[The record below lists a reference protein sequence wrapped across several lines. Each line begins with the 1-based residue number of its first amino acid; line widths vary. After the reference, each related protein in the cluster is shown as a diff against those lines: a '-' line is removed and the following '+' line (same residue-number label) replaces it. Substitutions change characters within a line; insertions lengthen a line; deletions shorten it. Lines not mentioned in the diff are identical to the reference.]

1 MNDILLIILAVL
13 ATSGRVLGL
22 IGFSIVSGWFLSYI
36 AIKNRWF
43 ESIFIS
49 ISEIFESV
57 PVIAFFPIVLV
68 IFITNVGGELGVELA
83 ADFLVFTAVVWNL
96 WLGEYQAFKTIPKE
110 MVEVADNYNYSLFE
124 RLRFV
129 YIPFSIP
136 RIAANLFPSVSD
148 GFFYI
153 TVSEVFSIGFTTY
166 ETFGV
171 GSILDKYVAS
181 GNTFL
186 IGVTFVVLG
195 IAVAAIVISLKEIAK
210 RAVAKYAL
218 DTDVPII
225 RRGKPRFRQSATFSA
240 IASINP
246 LGKLATYNRINR
258 RKNVDLETLYYKE
271 GKKRNYAIVGAIIGV
286 VILAILIYETYRIT
300 TSISMGE
307 WGYLIGKTPYLLVNL
322 LYDYI
327 RVAIITLVSTAF
339 AIFFGYYMATHRK
352 VESAAIP
359 LIQGFSAYPVP
370 TYFPFLFFA
379 IYPFIASSFGSLTD
393 EFFVLGLGF
402 ISTFYY
408 VFYSFWM
415 GVKAMPSE
423 YLEIMDNLNL
433 GFFQKMRMIIMP
445 STFPY
450 LISGISSTINSA
462 WGGLMIGEF
471 WPDIAG
477 GKSLEV
483 THGLMK
489 TIDVATNNGNLA
501 VAAWA
506 SLIFGIVVAVYSLVF
521 TRRMMDLARKKYVA
535 EEGIYSA

>member
-22 IGFSIVSGWFLSYI
+22 IGFSIVSGWFLSYL

-110 MVEVADNYNYSLFE
+110 MVEVADNYNYSLLE

-153 TVSEVFSIGFTTY
+153 TVSEVFSIGITTY

-171 GSILDKYVAS
+171 GSILDKYVAAD
-181 GNTFL
+181 NTFL
-186 IGVTFVVLG
+186 IGVTLIVLG
-195 IAVAAIVISLKEIAK
+195 IVVAAIVITLKEIAK

-271 GKKRNYAIVGAIIGV
+271 GKKRNYAIIGAIIGIS
-286 VILAILIYETYRIT
+286 ILALLLYETFKIT

-370 TYFPFLFFA
+370 TYIPSSATYFF
-379 IYPFIASSFGSLTD
+379 
-393 EFFVLGLGF
+393 
-402 ISTFYY
+402 
-408 VFYSFWM
+408 
-415 GVKAMPSE
+415 
-423 YLEIMDNLNL
+423 
-433 GFFQKMRMIIMP
+433 
-445 STFPY
+445 
-450 LISGISSTINSA
+450 
-462 WGGLMIGEF
+462 
-471 WPDIAG
+471 
-477 GKSLEV
+477 
-483 THGLMK
+483 
-489 TIDVATNNGNLA
+489 
-501 VAAWA
+501 
-506 SLIFGIVVAVYSLVF
+506 
-521 TRRMMDLARKKYVA
+521 LARSIILRVNSI
-535 EEGIYSA
+535 E